1 MRTFDLSPLMRST
14 VGFDHLSRLV
24 DSALNSETAS
34 AYPPYNI
41 EKLGEDDY
49 QITMAVA
56 GFAPEELTVTIQDDT
71 LLIAGQAD
79 EGEAEKSFLHRGI
92 AKRAFERRFEL
103 AETIKVGDAHIENG
117 LLQVDLRRVIPEHKK
132 PRNIE
137 IRAHKNTVRTIESDA
152 A

>member
-1 MRTFDLSPLMRST
+1 MRNFDLSPLMRSS

-24 DSALNSETAS
+24 DSALSNDGAA

-41 EKLGEDDY
+41 EKLSEDDY

-56 GFAPEELTVTIQDDT
+56 GFAPEELNVVVQEGT
-71 LLIAGQAD
+71 LLIAGRALD
-79 EGEAEKSFLHRGI
+79 EKGERSFLHRGI

-103 AETIKVGDAHIENG
+103 AETIKVGDAHFENG
-117 LLQVDLRRVIPEHKK
+117 LLQIDLRRVIPEHKK
-132 PRNIE
+132 PRSIE
-137 IRAHKNTVRTIESDA
+137 IRSTEAKVKSIEADA

>member
-14 VGFDHLSRLV
+14 VGFDHLSRLL
-24 DSALNSETAS
+24 DSALTTEGAA

-49 QITMAVA
+49 RITMAVA
-56 GFAPEELTVTIQDDT
+56 GFAPDELTVTVQEGT
-71 LLIAGQAD
+71 LLIAGKGRD
-79 EGEAEKSFLHRGI
+79 EKDDRKFLHRGI

-103 AETIKVGDAHIENG
+103 ADTIRVGDARFENG
-117 LLQVDLRRVIPEHKK
+117 LLEVELKRVIPDHKK
-132 PRNIE
+132 PRQIE
-137 IRAHKNTVRTIESDA
+137 IRSTDEKVKTIEADA